1 MRTLDFK
8 GIDSP
13 HALDGAAAMMGQMA
27 RNHKHVTERIDL
39 LSINPG
45 ARSGMRAIYSVKLE
59 ALVKAANALAHCQRE
74 FEARCL
80 DAMEL
85 AHGAEAEC
93 AIEYLTMNH
102 GDRLP
107 ADDEQPGA

>member
-1 MRTLDFK
+1 M
-8 GIDSP
+8 DSP
-13 HALDGAAAMMGQMA
+13 HALAGAAGMMDRLA
-27 RNHKHVTERIDL
+27 RDHKYVAERIDL
-39 LSINPG
+39 LAINPG
-45 ARSGMRAIYSVKLE
+45 ARSGMRAIYSLKLE